1 MDNTNL
7 TTVPEPPVEGKSF
20 GIKKSQ
26 WKLNFG
32 VINLIVFEKVP
43 KDKVPLDLL
52 LLADPEKN
60 IIEKYLNG
68 SVFIAAKNDDTIVG
82 ITAIKKIDKQ
92 SIEIV
97 NLAVNE
103 KWQNKKIGRK
113 LLEEAIIYA
122 KTERYKQV
130 IVRTGNSSISQISL
144 YQKLGFRITNV
155 NKDYFLDNYT
165 YVIYEKNIQCRDQVE
180 LEYRIY
186 PEEQLEKIIKDYW
199 NTFIEINPQ
208 YKDRKY
214 EVWSFGYGNY
224 QANYLLSLV
233 RQNIKSGTS
242 SALEL
247 YEENEKVPEQNDISI
262 ITYGDGLPGC
272 IIETVEIKIKKFD
285 EINEY
290 EALLEGEGNFSL
302 EMWRNVHQNF
312 FTKEY
317 LEMGKEFHNKI
328 PVIYERFTIVYDQNR
343 KL

>member
-1 MDNTNL
+1 MS
-7 TTVPEPPVEGKSF
+7 EPPVEGECW

-32 VINLIVFEKVP
+32 VINLIVFEKVQ
-43 KDKVPLDLL
+43 KDKVPLYLL
-52 LLADPEKN
+52 LLADPE
-60 IIEKYLNG
+60 EKSIKEYSDD
-68 SVFIAAKNDDTIVG
+68 SVFIAAKNEDTIVG
-82 ITAIKKIDKQ
+82 IAVINKIDKQ

-113 LLEEAIIYA
+113 LLEEVILYA

-130 IVRTGNSSISQISL
+130 IIRTGNSSISQISL
-144 YQKLGFRITNV
+144 YQKLGFQITNV
-155 NKDYFLDNYT
+155 NKDYYLDKYT
-165 YVIYEKNIQCRDQVE
+165 HVIYENNIQCRDQVE

-186 PEEQLEKIIKDYW
+186 SEEQLEKIIKDYW

-247 YEENEKVPEQNDISI
+247 YEENEKIPELNDISI
-262 ITYGDGLPGC
+262 VTYGDGLPGC
-272 IIETVEIKIKKFD
+272 IIKTVEIKIKKFD
-285 EINEY
+285 EINEF
-290 EALLEGEGNFSL
+290 EALLEGEGDFSL
-302 EMWRNVHQNF
+302 KMWRSVHQNF

-328 PVIYERFTIVYDQNR
+328 PVIYEIFEIVYDQNDKCR
-343 KL
+343 